1 VGDLVAAGIDLAV
14 RYGSGRWPD
23 VQAIHLMDNE
33 IFPVC
38 APSYLE
44 SHKAPHRPRDL
55 LQHVLLH
62 LLEYDRNWV
71 TWQAWLQNQGVE
83 WKPRLKG
90 LAFDNYLV
98 LIQAALDGQGIAL
111 GGGRLAE
118 DFIARGT
125 LVRPLQTTQREER
138 GFYLLVPKEVPL
150 SAAGAL
156 FRDWIVA
163 EAKG

>member
-1 VGDLVAAGIDLAV
+1 
-14 RYGSGRWPD
+14 
-23 VQAIHLMDNE
+23 
-33 IFPVC
+33 
-38 APSYLE
+38 
-44 SHKAPHRPRDL
+44 
-55 LQHVLLH
+55 
-62 LLEYDRNWV
+62 V

-83 WKPRLKG
+83 WRPRRKG

-125 LVRPLQTTQREER
+125 LVRPLKTTQREER

-150 SAAGAL
+150 SKAGEL

>member
-1 VGDLVAAGIDLAV
+1 
-14 RYGSGRWPD
+14 
-23 VQAIHLMDNE
+23 
-33 IFPVC
+33 
-38 APSYLE
+38 
-44 SHKAPHRPRDL
+44 
-55 LQHVLLH
+55 
-62 LLEYDRNWV
+62 
-71 TWQAWLQNQGVE
+71 
-83 WKPRLKG
+83 LKG

-125 LVRPLQTTQREER
+125 LVRPLRTTQREER

-150 SAAGAL
+150 SKAGEL